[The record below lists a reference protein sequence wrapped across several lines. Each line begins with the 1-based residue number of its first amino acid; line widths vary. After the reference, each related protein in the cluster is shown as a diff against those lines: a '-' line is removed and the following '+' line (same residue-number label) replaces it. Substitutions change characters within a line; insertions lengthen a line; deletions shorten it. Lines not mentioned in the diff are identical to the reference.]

1 MKIVVSGV
9 WFLRLMFNLATLGSS
24 GSDDDLLHRLTS
36 LRSHRS
42 SEVDL
47 RVRTQV
53 FQVLWGWVLTGIV
66 DDIFH

>member
-9 WFLRLMFNLATLGSS
+9 WFLCLKFNIATLGSS

-53 FQVLWGWVLTGIV
+53 F
-66 DDIFH
+66 